1 MMRRFQP
8 QNRLFFGLGT
18 GLLLLF
24 AGCASMPPGGERAEF
39 LDPPLVNSVLPQALL
54 KQPAVPGT
62 GWPEDQWWQQ
72 FKNPDLDRM
81 MEIAL
86 NENPDLRKAYARLGE
101 ADAVAQ
107 VEGARLLPWL
117 DSQNTF
123 RQERVAKHGIVA
135 AYNPALGGGEFTS
148 DTLNPLSFRYEFDF
162 WGKNRAAFDAALG
175 EAAADEAEFA
185 EARLLLTTAIARA
198 YIRGATLS
206 RQLLLA
212 QSMVKVGRESFS
224 VAQTRFRTGLGPA
237 DAVTQASVE
246 LENAIRLEASTRG
259 LLIIQQ
265 NLLAHLM
272 GQGPDAT
279 QNLFAGKTVSIP
291 ASVELP
297 PHLPI
302 ELLAHRPDL
311 ASAMHRAEA
320 AADRIHVAKA
330 QFLPSV
336 DLTAATAGLEA
347 IVPTNKIDT
356 LASLLFRGS
365 DLNYLVAPG
374 VHLPLFEGGR
384 LRGQLGAARS
394 QYDEA
399 VELYND
405 TLLHAV
411 QEVADSL
418 TNWKQTR
425 AVLKAQ
431 RKLLGATQGEVSLT
445 QVRQRTGLNDRR
457 EILTL
462 QRGFLDQQ
470 FALKSS
476 EADHLIAFTD
486 LIQSLGGGYSNGIDL
501 PRPQLAPE
509 ASFSGL
515 EALAPA
521 WSLEKLASPLVPF
534 FQGSE

>member
-1 MMRRFQP
+1 MIRRI
-8 QNRLFFGLGT
+8 LSLVSGFGVP
-18 GLLLLF
+18 LLF
-24 AGCASMPPGGERAEF
+24 GGCASMPQGGERAEF
-39 LDPPLVNSVLPQALL
+39 LDPPAMNSTLPLALT
-54 KQPAVPGT
+54 KQTALPGA
-62 GWPEDQWWQQ
+62 GWPEDKWWQQ

-117 DSQNTF
+117 DSENTF
-123 RQERVAKHGIVA
+123 RQSRYAKHGVVA
-135 AYNPALGGGEFTS
+135 SYNPDLGGAVKTS
-148 DTLNPLSFRYEFDF
+148 DSLNPLSFRYEFDF
-162 WGKNRAAFDAALG
+162 WGKNRAAFNAALG
-175 EAAADEAEFA
+175 EAAAQQADLA

-206 RQLLLA
+206 HQLMLA
-212 QSMVKVGRESFS
+212 QSMVKVGRESLS

-237 DAVTQASVE
+237 DGVMQASLE
-246 LENAIRLEASTRG
+246 LENAIRLEAGTRG

-265 NLLAHLM
+265 NMLARLT

-291 ASVELP
+291 ATVELP

-320 AADRIHVAKA
+320 AAQRIHVAKA

-347 IVPTNKIDT
+347 SVFTKNINT

-365 DLNYLVAPG
+365 DLNFFVAPG

-431 RKLLGATQGEVSLT
+431 RNLLGATRGEVSLA

-457 EILTL
+457 ETLTL
-462 QRGFLDQQ
+462 QRTFLDQQ
-470 FALKSS
+470 FALKAS
-476 EADHLIAFTD
+476 EADNLIAFTD
-486 LIQSLGGGYSNGIDL
+486 LIQSLGGGYANGIEL
-501 PRPQLAPE
+501 SHPQLAPE
-509 ASFSGL
+509 ESFSGL

-521 WSLEKLASPLVPF
+521 WSLEKLASPLIPF
-534 FQGSE
+534 FQSSE

>member
-1 MMRRFQP
+1 MIRRFLSVSGFALP
-8 QNRLFFGLGT
+8 
-18 GLLLLF
+18 LLLG
-24 AGCASMPPGGERAEF
+24 GCASLPQGGERAEF
-39 LDPPLVNSVLPQALL
+39 LDPPSMDTALPQVLS
-54 KQPAVPGT
+54 KPPAVPGT
-62 GWPEDQWWQQ
+62 GWPEDQWWQR
-72 FKNPDLDRM
+72 FKNPDLDRVM
-81 MEIAL
+81 AIAL

-117 DSQNTF
+117 DSENTF
-123 RQERVAKHGIVA
+123 RQVRVAKNGIVA
-135 AYNPALGGGEFTS
+135 AYNPALGGREFTS
-148 DTLNPLSFRYEFDF
+148 DSLNPLSFRYEFDF

-198 YIRGATLS
+198 YIRGVTLS
-206 RQLLLA
+206 HQLLVA
-212 QSMVKVGRESFS
+212 QSMVKVGRESHS

-237 DAVTQASVE
+237 DAVMQASLE
-246 LENAIRLEASTRG
+246 LENAIRLEASTRE

-265 NLLAHLM
+265 NLLAQLM

-279 QNLFAGKTVSIP
+279 QNLFAGKTLSIP

-347 IVPTNKIDT
+347 IVPTSKIDT

-418 TNWKQTR
+418 NNWRQTR
-425 AVLKAQ
+425 AVLKAH
-431 RKLLGATQGEVSLT
+431 RNLLGATRGEVSLT

-470 FALKSS
+470 FALKAS
-476 EADHLIAFTD
+476 EADHLIALID
-486 LIQSLGGGYSNGIDL
+486 VIQSLGGGYSNGIDV

-521 WSLEKLASPLVPF
+521 WSLEKLAPPLLSL
-534 FQGSE
+534 FQSSQ

>member
-1 MMRRFQP
+1 MIRRF
-8 QNRLFFGLGT
+8 LTSCFGLPLALG
-18 GLLLLF
+18 
-24 AGCASMPPGGERAEF
+24 GCAFMPQGGERAEF
-39 LDPPLVNSVLPQALL
+39 LDPPAMNSALPQAFA
-54 KQPAVPGT
+54 KQTALPGT
-62 GWPEDQWWQQ
+62 GWPEDRWWLQ
-72 FKNPDLDRM
+72 FKNPGLDRI
-81 MEIAL
+81 MEVAL
-86 NENPDLRKAYARLGE
+86 NGNPGLRKAYARLSE
-101 ADAVAQ
+101 ADAVAR

-117 DSQNTF
+117 DANASFKQS
-123 RQERVAKHGIVA
+123 RYAQHGVVAS
-135 AYNPALGGGEFTS
+135 YNPDLAGAEKSAAFI
-148 DTLNPLSFRYEFDF
+148 NPLSFRYEFDF
-162 WGKNRAAFDAALG
+162 WGKNRAALEAALG
-175 EAAADEAEFA
+175 EAAAQQAELA
-185 EARLLLTTAIARA
+185 EARLLLTTEIARA

-206 RQLLLA
+206 QQLVLVGGR
-212 QSMVKVGRESFS
+212 VKVGRQFLA
-224 VAQTRFRTGLGPA
+224 VARTRFHTGLGPA
-237 DAVTQASVE
+237 DAVMQASVE

-265 NLLAHLM
+265 NLIARLM

-279 QNLFAGKTVSIP
+279 QNMFAGKTVHIP
-291 ASVELP
+291 AAVELP

-311 ASAMHRAEA
+311 SSAMHRAEA
-320 AADRIHVAKA
+320 AAERIHVAKA

-336 DLTAATAGLEA
+336 DLETATGGLEA
-347 IVPTNKIDT
+347 SVFTKEIGT
-356 LASLLFRGS
+356 LPGLLFRGGA
-365 DLNYLVAPG
+365 LNYAIMPG

-418 TNWKQTR
+418 TNWKQTG
-425 AVLKAQ
+425 AILKAQ
-431 RKLLGATQGEVSLT
+431 RNLLGSTRGEVGLT
-445 QVRQRTGLNDRR
+445 RVRQRTGLTDRR

-462 QRGFLDQQ
+462 QHGFLDQQ
-470 FALKSS
+470 FALKAS
-476 EADHLIAFTD
+476 EADHLIALVD
-486 LIQSLGGGYSNGIDL
+486 LIQSLGGGYSNGIDV

-521 WSLEKLASPLVPF
+521 SSLEKLASPLVPF
-534 FQGSE
+534 VQSSE